1 MFNEMEILTTPN
13 KGDFCMKKTLISL
26 FVTSMLLV
34 AVFAFAD
41 KTLPV
46 FKKGDTVYVCTCGND
61 CPCMTMA
68 HKEGTCACGKPL
80 GKGVV
85 SSVDG
90 DKAVVKV
97 DGKDMNFI
105 SKAKYACA
113 CGEGCNCGTISQKA
127 GKCACGTEM
136 KKVE

>member
-1 MFNEMEILTTPN
+1 MN
-13 KGDFCMKKTLISL
+13 KTLISL
-26 FVTSMLLV
+26 FVASMMLV
-34 AVFAFAD
+34 AVVAFAD

-46 FKKGDTVYVCTCGND
+46 FKNGDTVYVCTCGD
-61 CPCMTMA
+61 SCPCMTMSR
-68 HKEGTCACGKPL
+68 KEGKCACGNSL

-85 SSVDG
+85 SSVEG

-97 DGKDMNFI
+97 DGKDLNFVT
-105 SKAKYACA
+105 KAKYACG
-113 CGEGCNCGTISQKA
+113 CGEGCNCGTISQKP